1 MKKIYW
7 HIATLVLL
15 LIFMYLIEALLEGI
29 VSPALG
35 YSLGAGFGYV
45 ISGSLM
51 TARTNRKKK

>member
-29 VSPALG
+29 VNPALG
-35 YSLGAGFGYV
+35 YGLGAFFGYM
-45 ISGSLM
+45 ISVSLLN
-51 TARTNRKKK
+51 AIKK

>member
-1 MKKIYW
+1 MKKFYW
-7 HIATLVLL
+7 HIATFGLI

-45 ISGSLM
+45 ISVSLM
-51 TARTNRKKK
+51 NAIDNRKKK

>member
-7 HIATLVLL
+7 HIATLVLI

-35 YSLGAGFGYV
+35 YSLGAGCGYV
-45 ISGSLM
+45 IGVSLM
-51 TARTNRKKK
+51 NAIQNRKKK

>member
-7 HIATLVLL
+7 HIATFALL
-15 LIFMYLIEALLEGI
+15 LILMYLIEALLEGI

-45 ISGSLM
+45 ISVSLM
-51 TARTNRKKK
+51 NAIKNRKKK

>member
-7 HIATLVLL
+7 HIATIILL

-35 YSLGAGFGYV
+35 YSIGAGFGYV
-45 ISGSLM
+45 ISVSLM
-51 TARTNRKKK
+51 NAINNRIKK